1 MQDGFCRNQK
11 ARTGIGLILEQMRS
25 DGFRMTVLQANG
37 ISASDGMQC
46 EKQPIGREC
55 TGEREQKA
63 ERNVAQRVFI

>member
-1 MQDGFCRNQK
+1 M
-11 ARTGIGLILEQMRS
+11 ILEQMRS

-37 ISASDGMQC
+37 ISASGGMQC

-63 ERNVAQRVFI
+63 ERNIAQRVFI